1 MKQLFQ
7 NWRKHLKEQEEPTIS
22 QKEEKFF
29 GSDIRSIAMDLLDK
43 VREYEEA
50 YKYIG
55 SSGRLAAE
63 EVSNQFGKDIKFLG
77 YGSWRA
83 AFSVDNF
90 VIKLNYQD
98 SDSGREMN
106 QDDIN
111 FGRMGE
117 FSTLFPKVYM
127 SDPNN
132 DWIVMEKAT
141 PIKDW
146 DQIMQYFPNKILGD
160 YNSTKSQFS
169 YYSLF
174 MICLDYKVLEM
185 KGSDVSLRRLNME
198 YEKDDYSDLFRE
210 KNPNITKVP
219 PLKVVVSN
227 FEYPLFLLL
236 VKLIVEFNVA
246 IYEIRPGNT
255 GIGEDGRFLLIDS
268 SIQSRIKNA
277 SSRNT
282 T

>member
-1 MKQLFQ
+1 MKLLFE
-7 NWRKHLKEQEEPTIS
+7 NWRKHLKEQEETKELTVS

-29 GSDIRSIAMDLLDK
+29 GSDIKQIAEDLLID
-43 VREYEEA
+43 VRYLQQRNS
-50 YKYIG
+50 YIT
-55 SSGRLAAE
+55 SSGRVAAE
-63 EVSNQFGKDIKFLG
+63 QVSNKVGKNIEFLG
-77 YGSWRA
+77 SGSWRA
-83 AFSVDNF
+83 AFSVEDF
-90 VIKLNYQD
+90 IIKLNYED

-106 QDDIN
+106 QDDIKL
-111 FGRMGE
+111 GRMGE

-127 SDPNN
+127 SDPHN

-141 PIKDW
+141 PIKEW
-146 DQIMQYFPNKILGD
+146 NQIMQYFPNKILGD

-174 MICLDYKVLEM
+174 MVCLDYKVLEM
-185 KGSDVSLRRLNME
+185 KRADASLRRLNME

-210 KNPNITKVP
+210 KNPNFTKVP

-236 VKLIVEFNVA
+236 AQLIVEFDVA

-268 SIQSRIKNA
+268 SIQSRINNA
-277 SSRNT
+277 SIR
-282 T
+282 

>member
-1 MKQLFQ
+1 MKQLFE
-7 NWRKHLKEQEEPTIS
+7 NWRKHLREQEEEPTIS

-29 GSDIRSIAMDLLDK
+29 GSDIRTIAMDLLDK
-43 VREYEEA
+43 VREYEQA
-50 YKYIG
+50 YNYIG

-77 YGSWRA
+77 SGSWRA

-111 FGRMGE
+111 LGRMGE

-141 PIKDW
+141 PITNW
-146 DQIMQYFPNKILGD
+146 NQIMQYFPNKILGD
-160 YNSTKSQFS
+160 YSTTKSQFS

-174 MICLDYKVLEM
+174 MVCLDYKVLEM
-185 KGSDVSLRRLNME
+185 KGADVSLRRLNME

-210 KNPNITKVP
+210 KNPNFTKVP

-268 SIQSRIKNA
+268 SIQSRINNA
-277 SSRNT
+277 SIR
-282 T
+282 